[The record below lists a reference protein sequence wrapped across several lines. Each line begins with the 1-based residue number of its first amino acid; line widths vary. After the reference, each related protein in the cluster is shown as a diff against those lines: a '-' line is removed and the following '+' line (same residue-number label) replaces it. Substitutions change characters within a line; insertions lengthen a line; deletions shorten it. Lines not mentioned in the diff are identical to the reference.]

1 VMPASYLGFML
12 KPVNFFNENPA
23 NDVPAS
29 AGKHK
34 CH

>member
-1 VMPASYLGFML
+1 VSYLGFML

-23 NDVPAS
+23 NDVPPS
-29 AGKHK
+29 MKHK